1 MYEKLFAQ
9 AEKTGAEITKGNFYR
24 VTNSA
29 KGEMFL
35 FKPWTELAKRGE
47 VFTLEEKPNLFMD
60 HSSLWSALYRRDFLE
75 KHHIRFQ
82 ESAEACYQDW
92 PFCADVYSAAG
103 SITMLPE
110 PFVYYRN
117 DTDNT
122 NSSSQVRS
130 RKLIKIIHQAL
141 CARDILIANKAYG
154 QGVREAWSKQA
165 YVASRSFFD
174 KIADEYKEEMFAE
187 MVKLYRVIL
196 GDGLEYK
203 NFTRDEIKYMITA
216 AGCRAYH
223 EHRGLF
229 PELYKITEIRK
240 ISLFGII
247 PFLTLRSKKDK
258 TWIKLFNLL
267 PLLTL
272 KR

>member
-1 MYEKLFAQ
+1 
-9 AEKTGAEITKGNFYR
+9 
-24 VTNSA
+24 
-29 KGEMFL
+29 
-35 FKPWTELAKRGE
+35 
-47 VFTLEEKPNLFMD
+47 
-60 HSSLWSALYRRDFLE
+60 
-75 KHHIRFQ
+75 
-82 ESAEACYQDW
+82 
-92 PFCADVYSAAG
+92 
-103 SITMLPE
+103 MLPE

-122 NSSSQVRS
+122 NSSLQVRS